1 MAVALSLIALP
12 TTFRDVNAAGLGSL
26 LAQRFVSVPASV
38 LPAGQATYIDG
49 SCPSESR
56 CDMVGFA
63 AGHGIITATGDGG
76 RTWSTSMLSSTSQLV
91 AISCPSPSV
100 CYVGGSLSA
109 GGGATIL
116 GTRNSGATWT
126 VQKVPVGV
134 VVSSIGCG
142 STSACVAVGSR
153 PQAPASQSSV
163 IATQDGGASWTITA
177 ATATSSAVPA
187 FGTGTAG
194 LTTVRCVDIGHCW
207 ASGPGAWFT
216 PDLGATWQERSPPQP
231 ACPPS
236 QSGCDLSWTSTI
248 DIEFQSQTDG
258 WVVGGSQCGGTGV
271 TQCPGSAFH
280 TTNGGVSWT
289 LSPSSKSYP
298 FSWQIACQG
307 SDCLMVTQGF
317 SYSDILGTNDNGG
330 HWFQLQRIA
339 TAINAL
345 ACTPSHALCV
355 AAGGYQNHPALL
367 TLGAVSV
374 STASPGGTSGVTAA
388 PGSVISSLGNSLAT
402 PSALSST
409 PLSVLVNA
417 LITLALILLV
427 TFPSH
432 LFNRTY
438 DENHET
444 IRRWW
449 TTRFSWITRRQVP
462 APHLR
467 PPLRS
472 ELVYAAVLCVGGVLA
487 ALLDPRFGINL
498 RSLALFFG
506 AILALL
512 AGTTVAAVAA
522 GVYRGAR
529 HRARGWQLRALPSGL
544 IIAGV
549 CVLISRLTN
558 FQPGYLYGLIGGV
571 AFAGHLSRREEGH
584 TVAIASVSTLVVSV
598 VAWLVWV
605 PVSTA
610 ASADPT
616 AFGWALLE
624 DFLAVVFVSG
634 MVGLLIGL
642 VPLRF
647 LPGEKLAQWHW
658 GVWAIV
664 FGLASLA
671 VIEVMLR
678 PESAGARV
686 ATVPFWT
693 TMGLFLGFGLASVT
707 FWAYF
712 RVRNAPH
719 RRSRQARKSV

>member
-1 MAVALSLIALP
+1 MAFVLSVIALG
-12 TTFRDVNAAGLGSL
+12 TTLWSAEAAGLRSL
-26 LAQRFVSVPASV
+26 LSQRFVSVPASV
-38 LPAGQATYIDG
+38 LPPGQATYFDG
-49 SCPSESR
+49 VCPSESR
-56 CDMVGFA
+56 CDLVGFA
-63 AGHGIITATGDGG
+63 AGHGIVTKTDDGG
-76 RTWSTSMLSSTSQLV
+76 RTWSTSTLSSTSQLV

-100 CYVGGSLSA
+100 CYVGGTLSA
-109 GGGATIL
+109 GGATIL
-116 GTRNSGATWT
+116 GTRDSGATWT
-126 VQKVPVGV
+126 AQQVPAGV

-153 PQAPASQSSV
+153 PQASASQSSV

-177 ATATSSAVPA
+177 ATSTSSAGPP
-187 FGTGTAG
+187 FGGGTAG
-194 LTTVRCVDIGHCW
+194 LTTVRCVDVGHCW

-216 PDLGATWQERSPPQP
+216 PDLGATWQDRSPPQP
-231 ACPPS
+231 TCPAS
-236 QSGCDLSWTSTI
+236 QTVCDLNWSSTI
-248 DIEFQSQTDG
+248 DIEFQSQSDG
-258 WVVGGSQCGGTGV
+258 WVVGGTQCGGLGV
-271 TQCPGSAFH
+271 TECPGSAFH
-280 TTNGGVSWT
+280 TTDGGVTWR
-289 LSPSSKSYP
+289 LSPSAKNHP
-298 FSWQIACQG
+298 FGWQIACQG
-307 SDCLMVTQGF
+307 SDCLLVTQGF
-317 SYSDILGTNDNGG
+317 SYSVILGTNDNGG
-330 HWFQLQRIA
+330 HWLQLQRIA
-339 TAINAL
+339 TSINAL
-345 ACTPSHALCV
+345 ACTPSRSLCV
-355 AAGGYQNHPALL
+355 AAGGYQNRPALL
-367 TLGAVSV
+367 ALGAANFS
-374 STASPGGTSGVTAA
+374 SASPGGSSGVTAA
-388 PGSVISSLGNSLAT
+388 PGSVISSLGSSLPT
-402 PSALSST
+402 PSALSSA

-449 TTRFSWITRRQVP
+449 ETRFSWIGRRQVP
-462 APHLR
+462 TPHLSA
-467 PPLRS
+467 PLRS
-472 ELVYAAVLCVGGVLA
+472 GLTYAAVLCVGGVLA

-529 HRARGWQLRALPSGL
+529 QRARGWQLRALPSGL

-558 FQPGYLYGLIGGV
+558 FQPGYLYGIIGGV
-571 AFAGHLSRREEGH
+571 TFAGHLSRREEGH
-584 TVAIASVSTLVVSV
+584 TVAIASVSTLAISV

-605 PVSTA
+605 PVSMA

-624 DFLAVVFVSG
+624 DFLAAVFVSG

-658 GVWAIV
+658 GAWAVV

-693 TMGLFLGFGLASVT
+693 TVGLFLGFGLASVT

-719 RRSRQARKSV
+719 RRSGQARKSV